1 MGQLLPLC
9 LPDLKTGGNDT
20 SLLVTPTWGR
30 FVKSTKNLPIGGIFP
45 SFRRGKHRT
54 RLVAG
59 RRKNRAEARTH
70 FNTEET
76 MKNRKL
82 SIRISEADL
91 KTIHHKAEKANMT
104 LTDYVTACCL
114 GKEIVVIH
122 GLDEVIR
129 QQKGIGRNLNQLTTL
144 ANMGKVKIVYLQ
156 ELTDA
161 YAAVSS
167 LLSDILKRRR
177 WP

>member
-1 MGQLLPLC
+1 
-9 LPDLKTGGNDT
+9 
-20 SLLVTPTWGR
+20 
-30 FVKSTKNLPIGGIFP
+30 
-45 SFRRGKHRT
+45 
-54 RLVAG
+54 
-59 RRKNRAEARTH
+59 
-70 FNTEET
+70 

-82 SIRISEADL
+82 SVRISDANL
-91 KTIHHKAEKANMT
+91 QQVHNKAEQAN
-104 LTDYVTACCL
+104 LSVTDYVTACCL
-114 GKEIVVIH
+114 GKEIVVID

-144 ANMGKVKIVYLQ
+144 ANMGKVNVVYLQ

-177 WP
+177 WT

>member
-1 MGQLLPLC
+1 
-9 LPDLKTGGNDT
+9 
-20 SLLVTPTWGR
+20 
-30 FVKSTKNLPIGGIFP
+30 
-45 SFRRGKHRT
+45 
-54 RLVAG
+54 
-59 RRKNRAEARTH
+59 
-70 FNTEET
+70 
-76 MKNRKL
+76 MKNKKL

-91 KTIHHKAEKANMT
+91 QTIYQQAEKAN
-104 LTDYVTACCL
+104 LSVTDYVTTCCL

-144 ANMGKVKIVYLQ
+144 ANMGKVKVVYLQ

-177 WP
+177 WT

>member
-1 MGQLLPLC
+1 
-9 LPDLKTGGNDT
+9 
-20 SLLVTPTWGR
+20 
-30 FVKSTKNLPIGGIFP
+30 
-45 SFRRGKHRT
+45 
-54 RLVAG
+54 
-59 RRKNRAEARTH
+59 
-70 FNTEET
+70 

-91 KTIHHKAEKANMT
+91 KTIHHMAEKANMT

-114 GKEIVVIH
+114 GKEIVVID

-144 ANMGKVKIVYLQ
+144 ANIGKLKVVYLQ
-156 ELTDA
+156 QLTDA

-177 WP
+177 WT